1 MDQNMEKY
9 VKRQYYFSMITAI
22 CSICMLLIVGIAV
35 AVVLPG
41 LTGTL
46 TEVTTAMHNL
56 NEMTDNLNEMIRS
69 LDGVTTG
76 LAPSLEGLQEVA
88 EGLESV
94 DFQKLN
100 QAISDLQAVVAPLA
114 KLFGR

>member
-1 MDQNMEKY
+1 MEQNIEKY

-22 CSICMLLIVGIAV
+22 CAVCMLLIVGIAA
-35 AVVLPG
+35 AVVVPS

-46 TEVTTAMHNL
+46 AEISTAMHNL
-56 NEMTDNLNEMIRS
+56 NQVTDNLNDMMQS
-69 LDGVTTG
+69 LNTITDG
-76 LAPSLEGLQEVA
+76 LAPSLEGLQQVT
-88 EGLESV
+88 EGLEAV